1 MNSTSKLLLDVSE
14 HELQQDL
21 AYGRR
26 GPVLD
31 GPMLDAT
38 IEVLAERGLAG
49 TSIESVARHRGVA
62 KTTIYRRWPNRE
74 ALIAAAV
81 HRFVGERVAV
91 PDTGS
96 LRGDLLEIARATV
109 ALVQRPGFRSIA
121 PELVG
126 AAQRDQEWASAL
138 RDRFVEPGRDALAV
152 SIDRAITRGELA
164 ADVSTELVIELLVG
178 ALTYRSFITRGQ
190 IDEDY
195 VEQVVDT
202 VYRGVAA

>member
-1 MNSTSKLLLDVSE
+1 MTTTKLRLDVSE
-14 HELQQDL
+14 HEVQQDL

-31 GPMLDAT
+31 GPMLDAAL
-38 IEVLAERGLAG
+38 EVLAERGLAG

-91 PDTGS
+91 PDTGT
-96 LRGDLLEIARATV
+96 LRGDLLEIANATV
-109 ALVQRPGFRSIA
+109 ALLQRPGFRAIA

-138 RDRFVEPGRDALAV
+138 RDRFVEPGRDALGDA
-152 SIDRAITRGELA
+152 IDRAIARGEIGA
-164 ADVSTELVIELLVG
+164 GVTTELVIELLVG
-178 ALTYRSFITRGQ
+178 ALAYRVFVTRGEL
-190 IDEDY
+190 DHAY
-195 VEQVVDT
+195 VEQVVDA
-202 VYRGVAA
+202 VVRGVST